1 MRILLLED
9 NDADARLMQEALRD
23 LDAVVV
29 MDHVRNVE
37 EGRAHLRRALEAR
50 AAPLPDLV
58 LLDIRLPAET
68 GIDLLRFIRHQH
80 ALKELPCLMLTS
92 SDREEDVREAR
103 EAGATTYYIKPHDL
117 DGFYALAQE
126 LKAFWLERPRGA

>member
-9 NDADARLMQEALRD
+9 NDADARLMREALLD
-23 LDAVVV
+23 LDAKVE
-29 MDHVRNVE
+29 MDHVHNVE
-37 EGRAHLRRALEAR
+37 EGRALLRRVLETHST
-50 AAPLPDLV
+50 PFPDLV

-80 ALKELPCLMLTS
+80 ALKDLPCLMLTS

-126 LKAFWLERPRGA
+126 LKAFWFERPRGA